1 MMVRCFVR
9 HALRVGL
16 MTLLALGTVAHAEFT
31 TGGGGGGAESD
42 PAVTAAL
49 VGEIADARRLKTLR
63 EAAVRFHDGDAAREA
78 GYALCGDCLDDASWP
93 GGVRLVEGG
102 SADVVG
108 VTLEEPRFL
117 VYEPR
122 PNGEL
127 RLMGVEYVV
136 PVDAWYD
143 AGFET
148 PPTLFGRSFAR
159 TDGVLGEPAYVLFVS
174 VERLLPTGGFAY

>member
-1 MMVRCFVR
+1 VFHIDVR
-9 HALRVGL
+9 HAFRISL
-16 MTLLALGTVAHAEFT
+16 MTLLALGAVAHAEFT
-31 TGGGGGGAESD
+31 TGGGGGGTESD
-42 PAVTAAL
+42 PAVIAAL
-49 VGEIADARRLKTLR
+49 VEEIADARRLETAR
-63 EAAVRFHDGDAAREA
+63 EAMVRFFDGDAAREA
-78 GYALCGDCLDDASWP
+78 GYAMCSDCLDTVAWP

-108 VTLEEPRFL
+108 VALEEPRFL

-143 AGFET
+143 AGFEA

-159 TDGVLGEPAYVLFVS
+159 TDAVLGEPAYVLFVS

>member
-1 MMVRCFVR
+1 MVRCFVR

-42 PAVTAAL
+42 PAVIAAL
-49 VGEIADARRLKTLR
+49 VGEIADARRLEALR
-63 EAAVRFHDGDAAREA
+63 EAAVRFHDADAARES
-78 GYALCGDCLDDASWP
+78 GYALCGDCLDDTALP

-122 PNGEL
+122 PNGKL